1 MIGIVVRAHGRGAW
15 GMVEEVSGD
24 GAYAFVTFGK
34 RSGRWF
40 RMDYLVARA
49 GGGRE
54 MIAAW
59 IARREQ
65 AAVVAIEFPTIAIE
79 EETGRRKIRTDEL

>member
-1 MIGIVVRAHGRGAW
+1 
-15 GMVEEVSGD
+15 
-24 GAYAFVTFGK
+24 
-34 RSGRWF
+34 
-40 RMDYLVARA
+40 MDYLVARA